1 LNPRSGKT
9 RSPDSGLLRQQVY
22 ERLRDD
28 IVSGKLA
35 AGTVLS
41 PVALASELDVSVM
54 PVREALRLL
63 DENGLLEVEP
73 RRWTKVAGPD
83 PSVAASV
90 YPLLS
95 VLAEYAMLSA
105 PPPSA
110 DLIQEAIDA
119 NEELAEALARRDISD
134 CLLADD
140 RFHEAIFALNPNPEL
155 RKITRDLKLRIHI
168 VEAAYFRFENSER
181 TVEQHQ
187 EIIEALQAGDMKKA
201 SELLATYWKQGLGEN
216 EKAIF
221 ADWSMVRFAS

>member
-1 LNPRSGKT
+1 VAARKGK
-9 RSPDSGLLRQQVY
+9 SADVGLLRQQVY

-28 IVSGKLA
+28 ILSGALP

-41 PVALASELDVSVM
+41 PVDLADDLDVSVM

-83 PSVAASV
+83 PAVAAAV

-95 VLAEYAMLSA
+95 VLAEYAVSTA
-105 PPPSA
+105 PAPSKEQIGA
-110 DLIQEAIDA
+110 LVEA
-119 NEELAEALARRDISD
+119 NEELAAASAQHDVAA
-134 CLLADD
+134 CLRADD

-155 RKITRDLKLRIHI
+155 RKVTRDLKLRIHI
-168 VEAAYFRFENSER
+168 VEAAYFRFENSDR
-181 TVEQHQ
+181 TVTQHKA
-187 EIIEALQAGDMKKA
+187 IIKALRRGDMAAA
-201 SELLATYWKQGLGEN
+201 SSLLAAYWRQGLGEN
-216 EKAIF
+216 ESSIF